1 MAYKSSLEE
10 IRHKHVNRGR
20 AAVVAGC
27 AILVLSASLV
37 FSGCKNEKKKSDDSA
52 DNVAA
57 MSPSA
62 SEAGLGTVSEPD
74 GSIYNYELVN
84 RLTGLPLDSEELHGR
99 RPAAIMINNIHVA
112 CPQVGLRYADTI
124 YECTVE
130 GGITRL
136 MMLVTDYEKLTTVGS
151 IRSCREYYL
160 DFAANHDAIYV
171 HIGGSTEAYTNI
183 YERNIDDLDG
193 MRINMYFRDPNRMSS
208 MGYEH
213 SAMTN
218 GELLK
223 SAVES
228 KAYRTEI
235 SEGRETS
242 FKFIP
247 YTEEQNSSADGAA
260 ALTVEI
266 PYTSVHKPKYVYD
279 ETSQKY
285 LRYQF
290 IGEKH
295 IDGETGEQLSFDN
308 VLIIACRHENRG
320 DSYNHIN
327 VYTTGTGNGYYISK
341 GKYIPVTWS
350 KSGVDEPM
358 TLTKEDGSELK
369 MNCGTIFVNIVDDS
383 TLSEITIN

>member
-1 MAYKSSLEE
+1 MANKTSLKE
-10 IRHKHVNRGR
+10 IRHKHGSKRR
-20 AAVVAGC
+20 ALILAECALLAISSILSFAGC
-27 AILVLSASLV
+27 RR
-37 FSGCKNEKKKSDDSA
+37 GEQKSDGST
-52 DNVAA
+52 DNIAA

-62 SEAGLGTVSEPD
+62 AESGIGTVSEPD
-74 GSIYNYELVN
+74 SSVYNYELVN
-84 RLTGLPLDSEELHGR
+84 RLTGLPFDSEELHNR
-99 RPAAIMINNIHVA
+99 RPVAIMINNIHVA
-112 CPQVGLRYADTI
+112 CPQIGLRYADTI

-151 IRSCREYYL
+151 VRSCREYYL
-160 DFAANHDAIYV
+160 DFAANHDAVYA

-223 SAVES
+223 SAIES

-235 SEGRETS
+235 SGERKTS

-247 YTEEQNSSADGAA
+247 YTEEQNCSADGAS

-266 PYTSVHKPKYVYD
+266 PYTSVHRPKYVYD
-279 ETSQKY
+279 EDSQKY

-327 VYTTGTGNGYYISK
+327 VYTTGSGNGYYISK

-350 KSGVDEPM
+350 KPGVDEPM
-358 TLTKEDGSELK
+358 TLTKADGSELE
-369 MNCGTIFVNIVDDS
+369 MNCGTTFVNIVSDS
-383 TLSEITIN
+383 TLSEITIG

>member
-1 MAYKSSLEE
+1 MDYKSSLKE
-10 IRHKHVNRGR
+10 IRHKYRGKWR
-20 AAVVAGC
+20 TAIAAGC
-27 AILVLSASLV
+27 AFLVLSAALS
-37 FSGCKNEKKKSDDSA
+37 FSGCRSGDQKSIGSA
-52 DNVAA
+52 DNIAA

-62 SEAGLGTVSEPD
+62 SEPGLGTVSEPD
-74 GSIYNYELVN
+74 GSVYNYELVN
-84 RLTGLPLDSEELHGR
+84 RLTGLPFDSEELHNR
-99 RPAAIMINNIHVA
+99 RPVAIMINNIHVA
-112 CPQVGLRYADTI
+112 CPQIGLRYADTI

-136 MMLVTDYEKLTTVGS
+136 MMLVTDYDKLTTVGS
-151 IRSCREYYL
+151 VRSCREYYL
-160 DFAANHDAIYV
+160 DFAANHDAIYA

-223 SAVES
+223 SAIES

-235 SEGRETS
+235 AADGKTS

-247 YTEEQNSSADGAA
+247 YTEEQNSSGGGDSAM
-260 ALTVEI
+260 TVEI
-266 PYTSVHKPKYVYD
+266 PYTSVHRPKYVYD
-279 ETSQKY
+279 ESSQKY

-295 IDGETGEQLSFDN
+295 IDGETGEQISFDN

-327 VYTTGTGNGYYISK
+327 VYTTGSGNGYYISK
-341 GKYIPVTWS
+341 GKYIPITWS

-358 TLTKEDGSELK
+358 TLTKSDGSELE
-369 MNCGTIFVNIVDDS
+369 MNCGTTFVNIVDDS
-383 TLSEITIN
+383 TLAEITIG